1 MRIKD
6 TLNLGKTKFKMR
18 GNLPVREAE
27 WQKEWEDNKLYEQ
40 RLKLNEGKPRFDLHD
55 GPPFANGN
63 IHMGHALNKI
73 SKDIIVRYKNMNGY
87 YAPYVPG
94 WDTHGLPVE
103 QQLAKQGV
111 DRKTMDRAKYREL
124 CRQYAEE
131 QVQKQMADFKRLGV
145 MADWDNPY
153 ITLQHDFEA
162 QEIRV
167 FGEMYKKGYIYK
179 GLKPVYW
186 SWSSESTLA
195 EAEVEYHDIKS
206 PRIYVAFPIKD
217 GKGILDSDVSLVIW
231 TTTPWTIPSNVG
243 ITVNPRFDYS
253 LVEVDGKKYV
263 IGSDRLPAIA
273 EDLGWKD
280 YKVLK
285 QLKGTDFDGMTY
297 KHPLYLYGKTGVG
310 QYGLVMN
317 DTYVTD
323 DDGTGLVHNAT
334 GFGEDDYRV
343 GQKYGIP
350 VFSPMDAQG
359 RFTKDIPDPD
369 LVGMFY
375 DDANKVVADKLKKA
389 GALLKLSFFTHSYP
403 HDWRTK
409 KPVVFRATTQWFASI
424 SKFRDQILDQIEQA
438 NFIPSWGKTRLY
450 NMIKDRG
457 DWVISRQRAWGVP
470 LPIFYAEDGTPIVT
484 PETIDH
490 IAKIFE
496 KEGSN
501 AWYTHTAKELLPEGF
516 TSEHSPNGEFT
527 KEKDILDVWFDSGS
541 SWSGVMEKRDGLHY
555 PADLY
560 LEGSD
565 QYRGWFNSSLITS
578 VAVTGKAPY
587 KEVLSQG
594 FVLDDKGHK
603 MSKSLGNVISPN
615 DVIKK
620 MGAEIIRLWVAQADT
635 TSDVAVSMGIL
646 QQSAESYR
654 KIRNTFRYML
664 ANTSDFDPKENRV
677 AYADLRSVDQY
688 MEVKLNDLVKDCL
701 AAYDKFDFTTV
712 FKKVFNFVSNDLSAF
727 YLDFAKDV
735 LYIDGENSH
744 DRRSMQTVIYDAAVK
759 LAKILT
765 PILPHT
771 MEEIWG
777 FLKEPEDYVQ
787 LANMPEVEEYA
798 NHDDLLE
805 NWGKFMKLRD
815 DVLKA
820 LEDARNKKLIGKS
833 FEATVTIYPDKETK
847 AMLQDLDADFR
858 QILIVSKLT
867 IADGEAPDNA
877 KQLNNASV
885 VVEHAEGEVCPR
897 CRMIR
902 TDIGV
907 DPKLPML
914 CGRCAKIVEADYPE
928 AVQEGFEN

>member
-18 GNLPVREAE
+18 GNLPVREAQ
-27 WQKEWEDNKLYEQ
+27 WQKEWEENDLYEQ
-40 RLKLNEGKPRFDLHD
+40 RLKLNEGHPRFDLHD

-103 QQLAKQGV
+103 QQLAKKGV

-131 QVQKQMADFKRLGV
+131 QIQKQMTDFKRLGV
-145 MADWDNPY
+145 MADWDHPY

-179 GLKPVYW
+179 GKKPVYW

-195 EAEVEYHDIKS
+195 EAEVEYKDVEANSIF
-206 PRIYVAFPIKD
+206 VAFPVTD
-217 GKGILDSDVSLVIW
+217 GKGIIDPKDTYFVIW
-231 TTTPWTIPSNVG
+231 TTTPWTIPANEA
-243 ITVNPRFDYS
+243 ICVNPKFDYS
-253 LVEVDGKKYV
+253 VVQVGDKRYV
-263 IGSDRLPAIA
+263 VASGLLDKVAEEIGWDN
-273 EDLGWKD
+273 
-280 YKVLK
+280 YKVV
-285 QLKGTDFDGMTY
+285 QTVKGADMEY
-297 KHPLYLYGKTGVG
+297 MKAKHPIYDKES
-310 QYGLVMN
+310 LVIEGFH
-317 DTYVTD
+317 VTL
-323 DDGTGLVHNAT
+323 DDGTGLVHTAP
-334 GFGEDDYRV
+334 GFGEDDFNV
-343 GQKYGIP
+343 GQKYNLPI
-350 VFSPMDAQG
+350 FSPVDAHG
-359 RFTKDIPDPD
+359 CYTDEVPELK
-369 LVGMFY
+369 GMFY
-375 DDANKVVADKLKKA
+375 QDVDKLMIQKLKDA
-389 GALLKLSFFTHSYP
+389 GALLKLQVFTHSYP

-409 KPVVFRATTQWFASI
+409 KPFIFRATTQWFASI
-424 SKFRDQILDQIEQA
+424 SPFRDQILDQIDKAE
-438 NFIPSWGKTRLY
+438 FIPSWGKTRLY

-484 PETIDH
+484 PETIEH

-501 AWYTHTAKELLPEGF
+501 AWYTHTAKELLPDGF

-541 SWSGVMEKRDGLHY
+541 SWSGVMEKRDGLHF

-615 DVIKK
+615 DVIKR

-646 QQSAESYR
+646 QQSAEGYR

-677 AYADLRSVDQY
+677 SYDDLRSVDQY

-712 FKKVFNFVSNDLSAF
+712 FKKVFNFISNDLSAF

-735 LYIDGENSH
+735 LYIEDQDSH
-744 DRRSMQTVIYDAAVK
+744 ARRSMQTVIYDAAVK
-759 LAKILT
+759 LDKILT

-787 LANMPEVEEYA
+787 LANMPKVEGYA
-798 NHDDLLE
+798 NHDELLE
-805 NWGKFMKLRD
+805 NWGKFMNLRN

-833 FEATVTIYPDKETK
+833 FEAAVTIYPDKETK
-847 AMLQDLDADFR
+847 AMLDDLDADFR

-867 IADGEAPDNA
+867 IADGEAPEDA
-877 KQLNNASV
+877 EKLNNASI

-902 TDIGV
+902 TDIGE
-907 DPKLPML
+907 DPKLPKL

-928 AVQEGFEN
+928 AVQEGLED

>member
-1 MRIKD
+1 MKIKD

-18 GNLPVREAE
+18 GNLPVREAQ
-27 WQKEWEDNKLYEQ
+27 WQKEWEENDLYEQ
-40 RLKLNEGKPRFDLHD
+40 RLKLNEGHPRFDLHD

-103 QQLAKQGV
+103 QQLAKKGV
-111 DRKTMDRAKYREL
+111 DRKSMDRAKYREL

-131 QVQKQMADFKRLGV
+131 QIQKQMNDFKRLGV
-145 MADWDNPY
+145 MADWDHPY
-153 ITLQHDFEA
+153 VTLQHDFEA

-179 GLKPVYW
+179 GKKPVYW

-195 EAEVEYHDIKS
+195 EAEVEYKDVEANSIF
-206 PRIYVAFPIKD
+206 VAFPVTD
-217 GKGILDSDVSLVIW
+217 GKGIIDPKDTYFVIW
-231 TTTPWTIPSNVG
+231 TTTPWTIPANEA
-243 ITVNPRFDYS
+243 ICVNPKFDYS
-253 LVEVDGKKYV
+253 VVQVGDKRYV
-263 IGSDRLPAIA
+263 VASGLLDKVAEEIGWDN
-273 EDLGWKD
+273 
-280 YKVLK
+280 YKVV
-285 QLKGTDFDGMTY
+285 QTVKGADMEY
-297 KHPLYLYGKTGVG
+297 MKAKHPIYDKES
-310 QYGLVMN
+310 LVIEGFH
-317 DTYVTD
+317 VTL
-323 DDGTGLVHNAT
+323 DDGTGLVHTAP
-334 GFGEDDYRV
+334 GFGEDDFNV
-343 GQKYGIP
+343 GQKYNLPI
-350 VFSPMDAQG
+350 FSPVDAHG
-359 RFTKDIPDPD
+359 CYTDEVPELK
-369 LVGMFY
+369 GMFY
-375 DDANKVVADKLKKA
+375 QDVDKLMIQKLKDA
-389 GALLKLSFFTHSYP
+389 GALLKLKVFTHSYP

-409 KPVVFRATTQWFASI
+409 KPVIFRATTQWFASI
-424 SKFRDQILDQIEQA
+424 SPFRDQILDQIDKAE
-438 NFIPSWGKTRLY
+438 FIPSWGKTRLY

-484 PETIDH
+484 PETIEH

-501 AWYTHTAKELLPEGF
+501 AWYTHTAKELLPDGF

-541 SWSGVMEKRDGLHY
+541 SWSGVMEKRDGLHF

-615 DVIKK
+615 DVIKR

-677 AYADLRSVDQY
+677 SYDDLRSVDQY

-712 FKKVFNFVSNDLSAF
+712 FKKVFNFISNDLSAF

-735 LYIDGENSH
+735 LYIEDQDSH
-744 DRRSMQTVIYDAAVK
+744 ARRSMQTVIYDAAVK
-759 LAKILT
+759 LDKILT

-787 LANMPEVEEYA
+787 LANMPKVEGYA
-798 NHDDLLE
+798 NHDELLE
-805 NWGKFMKLRD
+805 NWGKFMNLRN

-833 FEATVTIYPDKETK
+833 FEAAVTIYPDKETK
-847 AMLQDLDADFR
+847 AMLDDLDADFR

-867 IADGEAPDNA
+867 IADGEAPEDA
-877 KQLNNASV
+877 EKLNNASI

-902 TDIGV
+902 TDIGE
-907 DPKLPML
+907 DPKLPKL

-928 AVQEGFEN
+928 AVQEGLED

>member
-18 GNLPVREAE
+18 GNLPVREAQ
-27 WQKEWEDNKLYEQ
+27 WQKEWEENDLYEQ
-40 RLKLNEGKPRFDLHD
+40 RLKLNEGHPRFDLHD

-103 QQLAKQGV
+103 QQLAKKGV

-131 QVQKQMADFKRLGV
+131 QIQKQMTDFKRLGV
-145 MADWDNPY
+145 MADWDHPY

-179 GLKPVYW
+179 GKKPVYW

-195 EAEVEYHDIKS
+195 EAEVEYKDVEANSIF
-206 PRIYVAFPIKD
+206 VAFPVTD
-217 GKGILDSDVSLVIW
+217 GKGIIDPKDTYFVIW
-231 TTTPWTIPSNVG
+231 TTTPWTIPANEA
-243 ITVNPRFDYS
+243 ICVNPKFDYS
-253 LVEVDGKKYV
+253 VVQVGDKRYV
-263 IGSDRLPAIA
+263 VASGLLDKVAEEIGWDN
-273 EDLGWKD
+273 
-280 YKVLK
+280 YKVV
-285 QLKGTDFDGMTY
+285 QTVKGADMEY
-297 KHPLYLYGKTGVG
+297 MKAKHPIYDKES
-310 QYGLVMN
+310 LVIEGFH
-317 DTYVTD
+317 VTL
-323 DDGTGLVHNAT
+323 DDGTGLVHTAP
-334 GFGEDDYRV
+334 GFGEDDFNV
-343 GQKYGIP
+343 GQKYNLPI
-350 VFSPMDAQG
+350 FSPVDAHG
-359 RFTKDIPDPD
+359 CYTDEVPELK
-369 LVGMFY
+369 GMFY
-375 DDANKVVADKLKKA
+375 QDVDKLMIQKLKDA
-389 GALLKLSFFTHSYP
+389 GALLKLKVFTHSYP

-409 KPVVFRATTQWFASI
+409 KPVIFRATTQWFASI
-424 SKFRDQILDQIEQA
+424 SPFRDQILDQIDKAE
-438 NFIPSWGKTRLY
+438 FIPSWGKTRLY

-484 PETIDH
+484 PETIEH

-501 AWYTHTAKELLPEGF
+501 AWYTHTAKELLPDGF

-541 SWSGVMEKRDGLHY
+541 SWSGVMEKRDGLHF

-615 DVIKK
+615 DVIKR

-677 AYADLRSVDQY
+677 SYDDLRSVDQY

-712 FKKVFNFVSNDLSAF
+712 FKKVFNFISNDLSAF

-735 LYIDGENSH
+735 LYIEDQDSH
-744 DRRSMQTVIYDAAVK
+744 ARRSMQTVIYDAAVK
-759 LAKILT
+759 LDKILT

-787 LANMPEVEEYA
+787 LANMPKVEGYA
-798 NHDDLLE
+798 NHDELLE
-805 NWGKFMKLRD
+805 NWGKFMNLRD

-833 FEATVTIYPDKETK
+833 FEAAVTIYPDKETK
-847 AMLQDLDADFR
+847 AMLDDLDADFR

-867 IADGEAPDNA
+867 IADGEAPEDA
-877 KQLNNASV
+877 EKLNNASI

-902 TDIGV
+902 TDIGE
-907 DPKLPML
+907 DPKLPKL

-928 AVQEGFEN
+928 AVQEGLED

>member
-27 WQKEWEDNKLYEQ
+27 WEKEWEDNHLYEQ
-40 RLKLNEGKPRFDLHD
+40 RLKLNEGHPRFDLHD

-103 QQLAKQGV
+103 QQLAKKGI

-131 QVQKQMADFKRLGV
+131 QVQKQMTDFKRLGV

-153 ITLQHDFEA
+153 ITLQHEFEG

-179 GLKPVYW
+179 GKKPVYW

-195 EAEVEYHDIKS
+195 EAEVEYKDVEANSIF
-206 PRIYVAFPIKD
+206 VAFPVVD
-217 GKGILDSDVSLVIW
+217 GKGIIDPKDTYFVIW
-231 TTTPWTIPSNVG
+231 TTTPWTIPANEA
-243 ITVNPRFDYS
+243 ICVNPKFDYS
-253 LVEVDGKKYV
+253 VVQVGNKKYV
-263 IGSDRLPAIA
+263 VATGLLDKVAEEIGWD
-273 EDLGWKD
+273 D
-280 YKVLK
+280 YKVV
-285 QLKGTDFDGMTY
+285 QTVKGADMEY
-297 KHPLYLYGKTGVG
+297 MKAKHPLYDKES
-310 QYGLVMN
+310 LV
-317 DTYVTD
+317 TEGFHETL
-323 DDGTGLVHNAT
+323 DDGTGLVHTAP
-334 GFGEDDYRV
+334 GFGADDFNV
-343 GQKYGIP
+343 GQKYDLP
-350 VFSPMDAQG
+350 VFSPVDAHG
-359 RFTKDIPDPD
+359 RYTDEVPE
-369 LVGMFY
+369 LEGMFY
-375 DDANKVVADKLKKA
+375 QDVDKLMVEKLKDA
-389 GALLKLSFFTHSYP
+389 GALLKLKVFTHSYP

-409 KPVVFRATTQWFASI
+409 KPVIFRATTQWFASI
-424 SKFRDQILDQIEQA
+424 APFRDQILEQIDNA
-438 NFIPSWGKTRLY
+438 KFIPSWGKTRLY

-484 PETIDH
+484 PETIEH
-490 IAKIFE
+490 IAEIFD

-615 DVIKK
+615 DVIKR

-664 ANTSDFDPKENRV
+664 ANTSDFDPKENGV
-677 AYADLRSVDQY
+677 AYDDLRSVDQY
-688 MEVKLNDLVKDCL
+688 MEIKLNNLVAECL

-712 FKKVFNFVSNDLSAF
+712 FKKIFNFISNDLSAF

-735 LYIDGENSH
+735 LYIEGKNSLE
-744 DRRSMQTVIYDAAVK
+744 RRSMQTVIYDAAVK
-759 LAKILT
+759 LTKILT

-787 LANMPEVEEYA
+787 LANMPKVENYA
-798 NHDDLLE
+798 NHDELLE
-805 NWGKFMKLRD
+805 NWGKFMNLRD

-833 FEATVTIYPDKETK
+833 FEAAVTIYPDKETK
-847 AMLQDLDADFR
+847 AMLDDLDADFR

-867 IADGEAPDNA
+867 IADGEAPENA
-877 KQLNNASV
+877 EKLNNASI

-902 TDIGV
+902 TDIGE
-907 DPKLPML
+907 DPKLPEL
-914 CGRCAKIVEADYPE
+914 CGRCAKIVEEDFPE
-928 AVQEGFEN
+928 AAQEGLEE

>member
-27 WQKEWEDNKLYEQ
+27 WQKQWRENKLYEQ

-103 QQLAKQGV
+103 QQLAKKGV
-111 DRKTMDRAKYREL
+111 DRKSMDRAKYREL

-131 QVQKQMADFKRLGV
+131 QIQKQMNDFKRLGV
-145 MADWDNPY
+145 MADWDHPY
-153 ITLQHDFEA
+153 VTLQHDFEA

-179 GLKPVYW
+179 GKKPVYW

-195 EAEVEYHDIKS
+195 EAEVEYKDVEANSIF
-206 PRIYVAFPIKD
+206 VAFPVTD
-217 GKGILDSDVSLVIW
+217 GKGIIDPKDTYFVIW
-231 TTTPWTIPSNVG
+231 TTTPWTIPANEA
-243 ITVNPRFDYS
+243 ICVNPKFDYS
-253 LVEVDGKKYV
+253 VVQVGDKRYV
-263 IGSDRLPAIA
+263 VATGLLDKVAEEIGWD
-273 EDLGWKD
+273 D
-280 YKVLK
+280 YKVV
-285 QLKGTDFDGMTY
+285 QTVKGADMEY
-297 KHPLYLYGKTGVG
+297 MKAKHPIYDKES
-310 QYGLVMN
+310 LVIEGFH
-317 DTYVTD
+317 VTL
-323 DDGTGLVHNAT
+323 DDGTGLVHTAP
-334 GFGEDDYRV
+334 GFGEDDFNV
-343 GQKYGIP
+343 GQKYNLPI
-350 VFSPMDAQG
+350 FSPVDAHG
-359 RFTKDIPDPD
+359 CYTDEVPELK
-369 LVGMFY
+369 GMFY
-375 DDANKVVADKLKKA
+375 QDVDKLMIEKLKDA
-389 GALLKLSFFTHSYP
+389 SALLKLKVFTHSYP

-409 KPVVFRATTQWFASI
+409 KPVIFRATTQWFASI
-424 SKFRDQILDQIEQA
+424 AKFRDQILDQIEKA
-438 NFIPSWGKTRLY
+438 SFIPSWGKTRLY

-470 LPIFYAEDGTPIVT
+470 LPIFYAEDDTPIVT
-484 PETIDH
+484 PETIEH
-490 IAKIFE
+490 VAKIFE

-578 VAVTGKAPY
+578 VAVTGQAPY
-587 KEVLSQG
+587 KQVLSQG

-615 DVIKK
+615 DVIKQ

-664 ANTSDFDPKENRV
+664 ANTSDFDPKKNRV
-677 AYADLRSVDQY
+677 AYDDLRSVDQY
-688 MEVKLNDLVKDCL
+688 MEVKLNDLIKECL

-712 FKKVFNFVSNDLSAF
+712 FKKVFNFISNDLSAF

-735 LYIDGENSH
+735 LYIEAENSH
-744 DRRSMQTVIYDAAVK
+744 ARRSMQTVIYDAAVK

-777 FLKEPEDYVQ
+777 FLKEDEDYVQ
-787 LANMPEVEEYA
+787 LANMPKVENYA
-798 NHDDLLE
+798 NRDELLE
-805 NWGKFMKLRD
+805 NWAKFMKLRD

-820 LEDARNKKLIGKS
+820 LEDARNNKLIGKS
-833 FEATVTIYPDKETK
+833 FEAAVTIYPDKETK
-847 AMLQDLDADFR
+847 AMLDELDADFR
-858 QILIVSKLT
+858 EILIVSKLT
-867 IADGEAPDNA
+867 ISDDPAPADAEQLANA
-877 KQLNNASV
+877 AV
-885 VVEHAEGEVCPR
+885 VVKHAEGEVCPR

-902 TDIGV
+902 TDIGA
-907 DPKLPML
+907 DSKLPVL
-914 CGRCAKIVEADYPE
+914 CGRCAEIVEANYPE
-928 AVQEGFEN
+928 AVQEGLEK

>member
-18 GNLPVREAE
+18 GNLPVREAQ
-27 WQKEWEDNKLYEQ
+27 WQKEWEENDLYEQ
-40 RLKLNEGKPRFDLHD
+40 RLKLNEGHPRFDLHD

-103 QQLAKQGV
+103 QQLAKKGV

-131 QVQKQMADFKRLGV
+131 QIQKQMTDFKRLGV
-145 MADWDNPY
+145 MADWDHPY

-179 GLKPVYW
+179 GKKPVYW

-195 EAEVEYHDIKS
+195 EAEVEYKDVEANSIF
-206 PRIYVAFPIKD
+206 VAFPVTD
-217 GKGILDSDVSLVIW
+217 GKGIIDPKDTYFVIW
-231 TTTPWTIPSNVG
+231 TTTPWTIPANEA
-243 ITVNPRFDYS
+243 ICVNPKFDYS
-253 LVEVDGKKYV
+253 VVQVGDKRYV
-263 IGSDRLPAIA
+263 VASGLLDKVAEEIGWDN
-273 EDLGWKD
+273 
-280 YKVLK
+280 YKVV
-285 QLKGTDFDGMTY
+285 QTVKGADMEY
-297 KHPLYLYGKTGVG
+297 MKAKHPIYDKES
-310 QYGLVMN
+310 LVIEGFH
-317 DTYVTD
+317 VTL
-323 DDGTGLVHNAT
+323 DDGTGLVHTAP
-334 GFGEDDYRV
+334 GFGEDDFNV
-343 GQKYGIP
+343 GQKYNLPI
-350 VFSPMDAQG
+350 FSPVDAHG
-359 RFTKDIPDPD
+359 CYTDEVPELK
-369 LVGMFY
+369 GMFY
-375 DDANKVVADKLKKA
+375 QDVDKLMIQKLKDA
-389 GALLKLSFFTHSYP
+389 GALLKLKVFTHSYP

-409 KPVVFRATTQWFASI
+409 KPVIFRATTQWFASI
-424 SKFRDQILDQIEQA
+424 SPFRDQILDQIDKAE
-438 NFIPSWGKTRLY
+438 FIPSWGKTRLY

-484 PETIDH
+484 PETIEH

-501 AWYTHTAKELLPEGF
+501 AWYTHTAKELLPDGF

-541 SWSGVMEKRDGLHY
+541 SWSGVMEKRDGLHF

-615 DVIKK
+615 DVIKR

-646 QQSAESYR
+646 QQSAEGYR

-677 AYADLRSVDQY
+677 SYDDLRSVDQY

-712 FKKVFNFVSNDLSAF
+712 FKKVFNFISNDLSAF

-735 LYIDGENSH
+735 LYIEDQDSH
-744 DRRSMQTVIYDAAVK
+744 ARRSMQTVIYDAAVK
-759 LAKILT
+759 LDKILT

-787 LANMPEVEEYA
+787 LANMPKVEGYA
-798 NHDDLLE
+798 NHDELLE
-805 NWGKFMKLRD
+805 NWGKFMNLRN

-833 FEATVTIYPDKETK
+833 FEAAVTIYPDKETK
-847 AMLQDLDADFR
+847 AMLDDLDAYFR
-858 QILIVSKLT
+858 QNLIISKLT
-867 IADGEAPDNA
+867 IADGEAPEDA
-877 KQLNNASV
+877 EKLNNASI

-902 TDIGV
+902 TDIGE
-907 DPKLPML
+907 DPKLPKL

-928 AVQEGFEN
+928 AVQEGLED

>member
-18 GNLPVREAE
+18 GNLPVREAQ
-27 WQKEWEDNKLYEQ
+27 WQKEWEENDLYEQ
-40 RLKLNEGKPRFDLHD
+40 RLKLNEGHPRFDLHD

-103 QQLAKQGV
+103 QQLAKKGV

-131 QVQKQMADFKRLGV
+131 QIQKQMTDFKRLGV
-145 MADWDNPY
+145 MADWDHPY

-179 GLKPVYW
+179 GKKPVYW

-195 EAEVEYHDIKS
+195 EAEVEYKDVEANSIF
-206 PRIYVAFPIKD
+206 VAFPVTD
-217 GKGILDSDVSLVIW
+217 GKGIIDPKDTYFVIW
-231 TTTPWTIPSNVG
+231 TTTPWTIPANEA
-243 ITVNPRFDYS
+243 ICVNPKFDYS
-253 LVEVDGKKYV
+253 VVQVGDKRYV
-263 IGSDRLPAIA
+263 VASGLLDKVAEEIGWDN
-273 EDLGWKD
+273 
-280 YKVLK
+280 YKVV
-285 QLKGTDFDGMTY
+285 QTVKGADMEY
-297 KHPLYLYGKTGVG
+297 MKAKHPIYDKES
-310 QYGLVMN
+310 LVIEGFH
-317 DTYVTD
+317 VTL
-323 DDGTGLVHNAT
+323 DDGTGLVHTAP
-334 GFGEDDYRV
+334 GFGEDDFNV
-343 GQKYGIP
+343 GQKYNLPI
-350 VFSPMDAQG
+350 FSPVDAHG
-359 RFTKDIPDPD
+359 CYTDEVPELK
-369 LVGMFY
+369 GMFY
-375 DDANKVVADKLKKA
+375 QDVDKLMIQKLKDA
-389 GALLKLSFFTHSYP
+389 GALLKLKVFTHSYP

-409 KPVVFRATTQWFASI
+409 KPVIFRATTQWFASI
-424 SKFRDQILDQIEQA
+424 SPFRDQILDQIDKAE
-438 NFIPSWGKTRLY
+438 FIPSWGKTRLY

-484 PETIDH
+484 PETIEH

-501 AWYTHTAKELLPEGF
+501 AWYTHTAKELLPDGF

-541 SWSGVMEKRDGLHY
+541 SWSGVMEKRDGLHF

-615 DVIKK
+615 DVIKR

-677 AYADLRSVDQY
+677 SYDDLRSVDQY

-712 FKKVFNFVSNDLSAF
+712 FKKVFNFISNDLSAF

-735 LYIDGENSH
+735 LYIEDQDSH
-744 DRRSMQTVIYDAAVK
+744 ARRSMQTVIYDAAVK
-759 LAKILT
+759 LDKILT

-787 LANMPEVEEYA
+787 LANMPKVEGYA
-798 NHDDLLE
+798 NHDELLE
-805 NWGKFMKLRD
+805 NWGKFMNLRN

-833 FEATVTIYPDKETK
+833 FEAAVTIYPDKETK
-847 AMLQDLDADFR
+847 AMLDDLDADFR

-867 IADGEAPDNA
+867 IADGEAPEDA
-877 KQLNNASV
+877 EKLNNASI

-902 TDIGV
+902 TDIGE
-907 DPKLPML
+907 DPKLPKL

-928 AVQEGFEN
+928 AVQEGLED

>member
-18 GNLPVREAE
+18 GNLPVREAQ
-27 WQKEWEDNKLYEQ
+27 WQKEWEENDLYEQ
-40 RLKLNEGKPRFDLHD
+40 RLKLNEGHPRFDLHD

-103 QQLAKQGV
+103 QQLAKKGV

-131 QVQKQMADFKRLGV
+131 QIQKQMTDFKRLGV
-145 MADWDNPY
+145 MADWDHPY

-179 GLKPVYW
+179 GKKPVYW

-195 EAEVEYHDIKS
+195 EAEVEYKDVEANSIF
-206 PRIYVAFPIKD
+206 VAFPVTD
-217 GKGILDSDVSLVIW
+217 GKGIIDPKDTYFVIW
-231 TTTPWTIPSNVG
+231 TTTPWTIPANEA
-243 ITVNPRFDYS
+243 ICVNPKFDYS
-253 LVEVDGKKYV
+253 VVQVGDKRYV
-263 IGSDRLPAIA
+263 VASGLLDKVAEEIGWDN
-273 EDLGWKD
+273 
-280 YKVLK
+280 YKVV
-285 QLKGTDFDGMTY
+285 QTVKGADMEY
-297 KHPLYLYGKTGVG
+297 MKAKHPIYDKES
-310 QYGLVMN
+310 LVIEGFH
-317 DTYVTD
+317 VTL
-323 DDGTGLVHNAT
+323 DDGTGLVHTAP
-334 GFGEDDYRV
+334 GFGEDDFNV
-343 GQKYGIP
+343 GQKYNLPI
-350 VFSPMDAQG
+350 FSPVDAHG
-359 RFTKDIPDPD
+359 CYTDEVPELK
-369 LVGMFY
+369 GMFY
-375 DDANKVVADKLKKA
+375 QDVDKLMIQKLKDA
-389 GALLKLSFFTHSYP
+389 GALLKLKVFTHSYP

-409 KPVVFRATTQWFASI
+409 KPVIFRATTQWFASI
-424 SKFRDQILDQIEQA
+424 SPFRDQILDQIDKAE
-438 NFIPSWGKTRLY
+438 FIPSWGKTRLY

-484 PETIDH
+484 PETIEH

-501 AWYTHTAKELLPEGF
+501 AWYTHTAKELLPDGF

-541 SWSGVMEKRDGLHY
+541 SWSGVMEKRDGLHF

-615 DVIKK
+615 DVIKR

-646 QQSAESYR
+646 QQSAEGYR

-677 AYADLRSVDQY
+677 SYDDLRSVDQY

-712 FKKVFNFVSNDLSAF
+712 FKKVFNFISNDLSAF

-735 LYIDGENSH
+735 LYIEDQDSRA
-744 DRRSMQTVIYDAAVK
+744 RRSMQTVIYDAAVK
-759 LAKILT
+759 LDKILT

-787 LANMPEVEEYA
+787 LANMPKVEGYA
-798 NHDDLLE
+798 NHDELLE
-805 NWGKFMKLRD
+805 NWGKFMNLRN

-833 FEATVTIYPDKETK
+833 FEAAVTIYPDKETK
-847 AMLQDLDADFR
+847 AMLDDLNADFR
-858 QILIVSKLT
+858 QILIISKLT
-867 IADGEAPDNA
+867 IADGEAPEDA
-877 KQLNNASV
+877 EKLNNASI

-902 TDIGV
+902 TDIGE
-907 DPKLPML
+907 DPKLPKL

-928 AVQEGFEN
+928 AVQEGLED

>member
-1 MRIKD
+1 
-6 TLNLGKTKFKMR
+6 
-18 GNLPVREAE
+18 
-27 WQKEWEDNKLYEQ
+27 
-40 RLKLNEGKPRFDLHD
+40 
-55 GPPFANGN
+55 
-63 IHMGHALNKI
+63 
-73 SKDIIVRYKNMNGY
+73 
-87 YAPYVPG
+87 
-94 WDTHGLPVE
+94 
-103 QQLAKQGV
+103 
-111 DRKTMDRAKYREL
+111 MDRAKYREL

-131 QVQKQMADFKRLGV
+131 QIQKQMTDFKRLGV
-145 MADWDNPY
+145 MADWDHPY

-179 GLKPVYW
+179 GKKPVYW

-195 EAEVEYHDIKS
+195 EAEVEYKDVEANSIF
-206 PRIYVAFPIKD
+206 VAFPVTD
-217 GKGILDSDVSLVIW
+217 GKGIIDPKDTYFVIW
-231 TTTPWTIPSNVG
+231 TTTPWTIPANEA
-243 ITVNPRFDYS
+243 ICVNPKFDYS
-253 LVEVDGKKYV
+253 VVQVGDKRYV
-263 IGSDRLPAIA
+263 VASGLLDKVAEEIGWDN
-273 EDLGWKD
+273 
-280 YKVLK
+280 YKVV
-285 QLKGTDFDGMTY
+285 QTVKGADMEY
-297 KHPLYLYGKTGVG
+297 MKAKHPIYDKES
-310 QYGLVMN
+310 LVIEGFH
-317 DTYVTD
+317 VTL
-323 DDGTGLVHNAT
+323 DDGTGLVHTAP
-334 GFGEDDYRV
+334 GFGEDDFNV
-343 GQKYGIP
+343 GQKYNLPI
-350 VFSPMDAQG
+350 FSPVDAHG
-359 RFTKDIPDPD
+359 CYTDEVPELK
-369 LVGMFY
+369 GMFY
-375 DDANKVVADKLKKA
+375 QDVDKLMIQKLKDA
-389 GALLKLSFFTHSYP
+389 GALLKLKVFTHSYP

-409 KPVVFRATTQWFASI
+409 KPVIFRATTQWFASI
-424 SKFRDQILDQIEQA
+424 SPFRDQILDQIDKAE
-438 NFIPSWGKTRLY
+438 FIPSWGKTRLY

-484 PETIDH
+484 PETIEH

-501 AWYTHTAKELLPEGF
+501 AWYTHTAKELLPDGF

-541 SWSGVMEKRDGLHY
+541 SWSGVMEKRDGLHF

-615 DVIKK
+615 DVIKR

-646 QQSAESYR
+646 QQSAEGYR

-677 AYADLRSVDQY
+677 SYDDLRSVDQY

-712 FKKVFNFVSNDLSAF
+712 FKKVFNFISNDLSAF

-735 LYIDGENSH
+735 LYIEDQDSH
-744 DRRSMQTVIYDAAVK
+744 ARRSMQTVIYDAAVK
-759 LAKILT
+759 LDKILT

-787 LANMPEVEEYA
+787 LANMPKVEGYA
-798 NHDDLLE
+798 NHDELLE
-805 NWGKFMKLRD
+805 NWGKFMNLRN

-833 FEATVTIYPDKETK
+833 FEAAVTIYPDKETK
-847 AMLQDLDADFR
+847 AMLDDLDADFR

-867 IADGEAPDNA
+867 IADGEAPEDA
-877 KQLNNASV
+877 EKLNNASI

-902 TDIGV
+902 TDIGE
-907 DPKLPML
+907 DPKLPKL

-928 AVQEGFEN
+928 AVQEGLED

>member
-27 WQKEWEDNKLYEQ
+27 WQKEWDDNKLYEQ

-103 QQLAKQGV
+103 QQLAKKGI

-124 CRQYAEE
+124 CRQFAQE
-131 QVQKQMADFKRLGV
+131 QVEKQMTDFKRLGV
-145 MADWDNPY
+145 MADWDHPY
-153 ITLQHDFEA
+153 ITLQPEFEA
-162 QEIRV
+162 AEIRV
-167 FGEMYKKGYIYK
+167 FGEMFKKGYIYK
-179 GLKPVYW
+179 GKKPVYW

-206 PRIYVAFPIKD
+206 PRIYVAFPILD
-217 GKGILDSDVSLVIW
+217 GKGILDSDTSLVIW

-243 ITVNPRFDYS
+243 ITVNPKFDYDV
-253 LVEVDGKKYV
+253 VEVNDKKYV
-263 IGSDRLPAIA
+263 IGSDRLPAVA

-285 QLKGTDFDGMTY
+285 TLKGTDFDRMTY
-297 KHPLYLYGKTGVG
+297 KHPLYDVT
-310 QYGLVMN
+310 GLVMN

-334 GFGEDDYRV
+334 GFGEDDYNV
-343 GQKYGIP
+343 GRRYGLP

-359 RFTKDIPDPD
+359 RFTDEVPDPD

-389 GALLKLSFFTHSYP
+389 GALLKLDFFTHSYP

-409 KPVVFRATTQWFASI
+409 KPVIYRATTQWFASI
-424 SKFRDQILDQIEQA
+424 DKFRDQILDQIKKA
-438 NFIPSWGKTRLY
+438 SFIPEWGKTRLY

-470 LPIFYAEDGTPIVT
+470 LPIFYAEDDTPIVT
-484 PETIDH
+484 PETIEH

-516 TSEHSPNGEFT
+516 TSEHSPHGEFR
-527 KEKDILDVWFDSGS
+527 KETDILDVWFDSGT
-541 SWSGVMEKRDGLHY
+541 SWSGVMSKREGLHF
-555 PADLY
+555 PANLY

-578 VAVTGKAPY
+578 VAVTGQAPY
-587 KEVLSQG
+587 KQVLSQG

-664 ANTSDFDPKENRV
+664 ANTSDFDPKESRV
-677 AYADLRSVDQY
+677 AYDDLRSVDQY
-688 MEVKLNDLVKDCL
+688 MEVKLNDLIKDCI
-701 AAYDKFDFTTV
+701 AAYDKFDFTDV
-712 FKKVFNFVSNDLSAF
+712 FKKVFKFISNDLSAF

-735 LYIDGENSH
+735 LYIDGQDSH
-744 DRRSMQTVIYDAAVK
+744 ARRSMQTVIYDAAVK

-787 LANMPEVEEYA
+787 LANMPKVEEFA
-798 NHDDLLE
+798 NHDELLE
-805 NWGKFMKLRD
+805 NWGKFMKLRN

-833 FEATVTIYPDKETK
+833 FEAAVTIYPDKETK
-847 AMLQDLDADFR
+847 TMLDDLGADFR

-867 IADGEAPDNA
+867 IADGEAPA
-877 KQLNNASV
+877 EAEKLNNASI
-885 VVEHAEGEVCPR
+885 VVERADGEVCPR

>member
-27 WQKEWEDNKLYEQ
+27 WQKQWRENKLYEQ

-103 QQLAKQGV
+103 QQLAKKGV
-111 DRKTMDRAKYREL
+111 DRKSMDRAKYREL

-131 QVQKQMADFKRLGV
+131 QIQKQMNDFKRLGV
-145 MADWDNPY
+145 MADWDHPY
-153 ITLQHDFEA
+153 VTLQHDFEA

-179 GLKPVYW
+179 GKKPVYW

-195 EAEVEYHDIKS
+195 EAEVEYKDVEANSIF
-206 PRIYVAFPIKD
+206 VAFPVTD
-217 GKGILDSDVSLVIW
+217 GKGIIDPKDTYFVIW
-231 TTTPWTIPSNVG
+231 TTTPWTIPANEA
-243 ITVNPRFDYS
+243 ICVNPKFDYS
-253 LVEVDGKKYV
+253 VVQVGDKRYV
-263 IGSDRLPAIA
+263 VATGLLDKVAEEIGWD
-273 EDLGWKD
+273 D
-280 YKVLK
+280 YKVV
-285 QLKGTDFDGMTY
+285 QTVKGADMEY
-297 KHPLYLYGKTGVG
+297 MKAKHPIYDKES
-310 QYGLVMN
+310 LVIEGFH
-317 DTYVTD
+317 VTL
-323 DDGTGLVHNAT
+323 DDGTGLVHTAP
-334 GFGEDDYRV
+334 GFGEDDFNV
-343 GQKYGIP
+343 GQKYNLPI
-350 VFSPMDAQG
+350 FSPVDAHG
-359 RFTKDIPDPD
+359 CYTDEVPELK
-369 LVGMFY
+369 GMFY
-375 DDANKVVADKLKKA
+375 QDVDKLMIEKLKDA
-389 GALLKLSFFTHSYP
+389 SALLKLKVFTHSYP

-409 KPVVFRATTQWFASI
+409 KPVIFRATTQWFASVA
-424 SKFRDQILDQIEQA
+424 KFRDQILDQIEKA
-438 NFIPSWGKTRLY
+438 SFIPSWGKTRLY

-470 LPIFYAEDGTPIVT
+470 LPIFYAEDDTPIVT
-484 PETIDH
+484 PETIEH
-490 IAKIFE
+490 VAKIFE

-578 VAVTGKAPY
+578 VAVTGQAPY
-587 KEVLSQG
+587 KQVLSQG

-615 DVIKK
+615 DVIKQ

-664 ANTSDFDPKENRV
+664 ANTSDFDPKKNRV
-677 AYADLRSVDQY
+677 AYDDLRSVDQY
-688 MEVKLNDLVKDCL
+688 MEVKLNDLIKECL

-712 FKKVFNFVSNDLSAF
+712 FKKVFNFISNDLSAF

-735 LYIDGENSH
+735 LYIEAENSH
-744 DRRSMQTVIYDAAVK
+744 ARRSMQTVIYDAAVK

-777 FLKEPEDYVQ
+777 FLKEDEDYVQ
-787 LANMPEVEEYA
+787 LANMPKVENYA
-798 NHDDLLE
+798 NRDELLE
-805 NWGKFMKLRD
+805 NWAKFMKLRD

-833 FEATVTIYPDKETK
+833 FEAAVTIYPDKETK
-847 AMLQDLDADFR
+847 AILDELDADFR
-858 QILIVSKLT
+858 EILIVSKLT
-867 IADGEAPDNA
+867 ISDDPAPADAEQLANA
-877 KQLNNASV
+877 AV
-885 VVEHAEGEVCPR
+885 VVKHAEGEVCPR

-902 TDIGV
+902 TDIGA
-907 DPKLPML
+907 DSKLPVL
-914 CGRCAKIVEADYPE
+914 CGRCAEIVEANYPE
-928 AVQEGFEN
+928 AVQEGLEK

>member
-18 GNLPVREAE
+18 GNLPVREAQ
-27 WQKEWEDNKLYEQ
+27 WQKEWEENDLYEQ
-40 RLKLNEGKPRFDLHD
+40 RLKLNEGHPRFDLHD

-103 QQLAKQGV
+103 QQLAKKGV

-131 QVQKQMADFKRLGV
+131 QIQKQMTDFKRLGV
-145 MADWDNPY
+145 MADWDHPY

-179 GLKPVYW
+179 GKKPVYW

-195 EAEVEYHDIKS
+195 EAEVEYKDVEANSIF
-206 PRIYVAFPIKD
+206 VAFPVTD
-217 GKGILDSDVSLVIW
+217 GKGIIDPKDTYFVIW
-231 TTTPWTIPSNVG
+231 TTTPWTIPANEA
-243 ITVNPRFDYS
+243 ICVNPKFDYS
-253 LVEVDGKKYV
+253 VVQVGDKRYV
-263 IGSDRLPAIA
+263 VASGLLDKVAEEIGWDN
-273 EDLGWKD
+273 
-280 YKVLK
+280 YKVV
-285 QLKGTDFDGMTY
+285 QTVKGADMEY
-297 KHPLYLYGKTGVG
+297 MKAKHPIYDKES
-310 QYGLVMN
+310 LVIEGFH
-317 DTYVTD
+317 VTL
-323 DDGTGLVHNAT
+323 DDGTGLVHTAP
-334 GFGEDDYRV
+334 GFGEDDFNV
-343 GQKYGIP
+343 GQKYNLPI
-350 VFSPMDAQG
+350 FSPVDAHG
-359 RFTKDIPDPD
+359 CYTDEVPELK
-369 LVGMFY
+369 GMFY
-375 DDANKVVADKLKKA
+375 QDVDKLMIQKLKDA
-389 GALLKLSFFTHSYP
+389 GALLKLKVFTHSYP

-409 KPVVFRATTQWFASI
+409 RPVIFRATTQWFASI
-424 SKFRDQILDQIEQA
+424 APFRDQILDQIDKAE
-438 NFIPSWGKTRLY
+438 FIPSWGKTRLY

-484 PETIDH
+484 SETIEH

-501 AWYTHTAKELLPEGF
+501 AWYTHTAKELLPDGF

-541 SWSGVMEKRDGLHY
+541 SWSGVMEKRDGLHF

-615 DVIKK
+615 DVIKR

-635 TSDVAVSMGIL
+635 TSDVAVSMDIL

-677 AYADLRSVDQY
+677 SYDDLRSVDQY

-712 FKKVFNFVSNDLSAF
+712 FKKVFNFISNDLSAF

-735 LYIDGENSH
+735 LYIEGQDSH
-744 DRRSMQTVIYDAAVK
+744 ARRSMQTVIYDAAVK
-759 LAKILT
+759 LDKILT

-787 LANMPEVEEYA
+787 LANMPKVEGYA
-798 NHDDLLE
+798 NHDELLE
-805 NWGKFMKLRD
+805 NWGKFMNLRN

-833 FEATVTIYPDKETK
+833 FEAAVTIYPDKETK
-847 AMLQDLDADFR
+847 AMLDELDADFR

-867 IADGEAPDNA
+867 IADGEAPEDA
-877 KQLNNASV
+877 EKLNNASI

-902 TDIGV
+902 TDIGE
-907 DPKLPML
+907 DPKLPKL

-928 AVQEGFEN
+928 AVQEGLEE

>member
-297 KHPLYLYGKTGVG
+297 KHPLYGKTGVG

-369 LVGMFY
+369 LVRMFY

>member
-103 QQLAKQGV
+103 QQLAKKGI

-124 CRQYAEE
+124 CRQFAQE
-131 QVQKQMADFKRLGV
+131 QVEKQMTDFKRLGV
-145 MADWDNPY
+145 MADWDHPY
-153 ITLQHDFEA
+153 ITLQPEFEA
-162 QEIRV
+162 AEIRV
-167 FGEMYKKGYIYK
+167 FGEMFKKGYIYK
-179 GLKPVYW
+179 GKKPVYW

-206 PRIYVAFPIKD
+206 PRIYVAFPILD
-217 GKGILDSDVSLVIW
+217 GKGILDSDTSLVIW

-243 ITVNPRFDYS
+243 ITVNPKFDYDV
-253 LVEVDGKKYV
+253 VEVDGKKYV
-263 IGSDRLPAIA
+263 IGSDRLPAVA

-285 QLKGTDFDGMTY
+285 TLKGTDFDRMTY
-297 KHPLYLYGKTGVG
+297 KHPLYDVT
-310 QYGLVMN
+310 GLVMN

-334 GFGEDDYRV
+334 GFGEDDYNV
-343 GQKYGIP
+343 GRRYGLP

-359 RFTKDIPDPD
+359 RFTDEVPDPD

-389 GALLKLSFFTHSYP
+389 SALLKLDFFTHSYP

-409 KPVVFRATTQWFASI
+409 KPVIYRATTQWFASI
-424 SKFRDQILDQIEQA
+424 DKFRDQILDQIKKA
-438 NFIPSWGKTRLY
+438 SFIPEWGKTRLY

-470 LPIFYAEDGTPIVT
+470 LPIFYAEDDTPIVT
-484 PETIDH
+484 PETIEH

-516 TSEHSPNGEFT
+516 TSEHSPHGEFR
-527 KEKDILDVWFDSGS
+527 KETDILDVWFDSGT
-541 SWSGVMEKRDGLHY
+541 SWSGVMSKREGLHF

-578 VAVTGKAPY
+578 VAVTGQAPY
-587 KEVLSQG
+587 KQVLSQG

-664 ANTSDFDPKENRV
+664 ANTSDFDPKESRV
-677 AYADLRSVDQY
+677 AYDDLRSVDQY
-688 MEVKLNDLVKDCL
+688 MEVKLNDLIKDCI
-701 AAYDKFDFTTV
+701 AAYDKFDFTDV
-712 FKKVFNFVSNDLSAF
+712 FKKVFKFISNDLSAF

-735 LYIDGENSH
+735 LYIDGQDSH
-744 DRRSMQTVIYDAAVK
+744 ARRSMQTVIYDAAVK

-787 LANMPEVEEYA
+787 LANMPKVEEFA
-798 NHDDLLE
+798 NHDELLE

-833 FEATVTIYPDKETK
+833 FEAAVTIYPDKETK
-847 AMLQDLDADFR
+847 TMLDDLGADFR

-867 IADGEAPDNA
+867 IADGEAPA
-877 KQLNNASV
+877 EAEKLNNASI
-885 VVEHAEGEVCPR
+885 VVERADGEVCPR

-928 AVQEGFEN
+928 AAEEGLEN

>member
-18 GNLPVREAE
+18 GNLPVREGE
-27 WQKEWEDNKLYEQ
+27 WQKQWEENKLYEQ

-73 SKDIIVRYKNMNGY
+73 SKDIIVRFKNMDGY

-103 QQLAKQGV
+103 QQLAKKGV
-111 DRKTMDRAKYREL
+111 DRKTMDRAKYREM
-124 CRQYAEE
+124 CREFAES
-131 QVQKQMADFKRLGV
+131 QVKKQMADFKRLGV
-145 MADWDNPY
+145 MADWDHPY

-167 FGEMYKKGYIYK
+167 FGEMFKKGYIYK

-217 GKGILDSDVSLVIW
+217 GKGKLDSDVSLIIW

-243 ITVNPRFDYS
+243 ITVNPKFDYS
-253 LVEVDGKKYV
+253 VVEVNGKKYV
-263 IGSDRLPAIA
+263 IGTDRLPAVA

-285 QLKGTDFDGMTY
+285 HMAGTEFDRMTY
-297 KHPLYLYGKTGVG
+297 KHPLYDVT
-310 QYGLVMN
+310 GLVMN
-317 DTYVTD
+317 DSYVTD

-359 RFTKDIPDPD
+359 RFTKDVPDPD
-369 LVGMFY
+369 LVGVFY
-375 DDANKVVADKLKKA
+375 DDANKIVAEKLEKS

-409 KPVVFRATTQWFASI
+409 KPVIYRATTQWFASI
-424 SKFRDQILDQIEQA
+424 DKFRDQILDQIEKSD
-438 NFIPSWGKTRLY
+438 FIPSWGKTRLY

-484 PETIDH
+484 PETINHVAD
-490 IAKIFE
+490 IFE

-501 AWYTHTAKELLPEGF
+501 AWYTHTAEELLPEGF
-516 TSEHSPNGEFT
+516 TSEHSPNGKFT
-527 KEKDILDVWFDSGS
+527 KETDILDVWFDSGS
-541 SWSGVMEKRDGLHY
+541 SWSGVMEKRDGLHF

-578 VAVTGKAPY
+578 VAVTGQAPY
-587 KEVLSQG
+587 KQVLSQG

-635 TSDVAVSMGIL
+635 TSDVAVSYDIL
-646 QQSAESYR
+646 NQAAESYR

-677 AYADLRSVDQY
+677 AYEDLRSVDQY
-688 MEVKLNDLVKDCL
+688 MEVKLNDLVKECL
-701 AAYDKFDFTTV
+701 AAYDKFDFNTV
-712 FKKVFNFVSNDLSAF
+712 YKKVFNFISNDLSAF

-735 LYIDGENSH
+735 LYIEAEDSH
-744 DRRSMQTVIYDAAVK
+744 VRRSMQTVIYDAAVK
-759 LAKILT
+759 IAKILT

-777 FLKEPEDYVQ
+777 FLKEEEDYIQ
-787 LANMPEVEEYA
+787 LANMPEVENFA
-798 NHDDLLE
+798 NRDELLE
-805 NWGKFMKLRD
+805 NWAKFMRLRD

-820 LEDARNKKLIGKS
+820 LEDARNSKLIGKS
-833 FEATVTIYPDKETK
+833 FEAALTIYPDKETQ
-847 AMLQDLDADFR
+847 AVLDELDADFR
-858 QILIVSKLT
+858 EILIVSKLT
-867 IADGEAPDNA
+867 ISSEDAPANA
-877 KQLNNASV
+877 EKFANASV
-885 VVEHAEGEVCPR
+885 VVEHAEGDVCPR

-914 CGRCAKIVEADYPE
+914 CGRCAKIVEDNYPE
-928 AVQEGFEN
+928 AVQEGLED

>member
-1 MRIKD
+1 
-6 TLNLGKTKFKMR
+6 
-18 GNLPVREAE
+18 
-27 WQKEWEDNKLYEQ
+27 
-40 RLKLNEGKPRFDLHD
+40 
-55 GPPFANGN
+55 
-63 IHMGHALNKI
+63 MGHALNKI

-103 QQLAKQGV
+103 QQLAKKGV

-131 QVQKQMADFKRLGV
+131 QIQKQMTDFKRLGV
-145 MADWDNPY
+145 MADWDHPY

-179 GLKPVYW
+179 GKKPVYW

-195 EAEVEYHDIKS
+195 EAEVEYKDVEANSIF
-206 PRIYVAFPIKD
+206 VAFPVTD
-217 GKGILDSDVSLVIW
+217 GKGIIDPKDTYFVIW
-231 TTTPWTIPSNVG
+231 TTTPWTIPANEA
-243 ITVNPRFDYS
+243 ICVNPKFDYS
-253 LVEVDGKKYV
+253 VVQVGDKRYV
-263 IGSDRLPAIA
+263 VASGLLDKVAEEIGWDN
-273 EDLGWKD
+273 
-280 YKVLK
+280 YKVV
-285 QLKGTDFDGMTY
+285 QTVKGADMEY
-297 KHPLYLYGKTGVG
+297 MKAKHPIYDKES
-310 QYGLVMN
+310 LVIEGFH
-317 DTYVTD
+317 VTL
-323 DDGTGLVHNAT
+323 DDGTGLVHTAP
-334 GFGEDDYRV
+334 GFGEDDFNV
-343 GQKYGIP
+343 GQKYNLPI
-350 VFSPMDAQG
+350 FSPVDAHG
-359 RFTKDIPDPD
+359 CYTDEVPELK
-369 LVGMFY
+369 GMFY
-375 DDANKVVADKLKKA
+375 QDVDKLMIQKLKDA
-389 GALLKLSFFTHSYP
+389 GALLKLKVFTHSYP

-409 KPVVFRATTQWFASI
+409 KPVIFRATTQWFASI
-424 SKFRDQILDQIEQA
+424 SPFRDQILDQIDKAE
-438 NFIPSWGKTRLY
+438 FIPSWGKTRLY

-484 PETIDH
+484 PETIEH

-501 AWYTHTAKELLPEGF
+501 AWYTHTAKELLPDGF

-541 SWSGVMEKRDGLHY
+541 SWSGVMEKRDGLHF

-615 DVIKK
+615 DVIKR

-646 QQSAESYR
+646 QQSAEGYR

-677 AYADLRSVDQY
+677 SYDDLRSVDQY

-712 FKKVFNFVSNDLSAF
+712 FKKVFNFISNDLSAF

-735 LYIDGENSH
+735 LYIEDQDSH
-744 DRRSMQTVIYDAAVK
+744 ARRSMQTVIYDAAVK
-759 LAKILT
+759 LDKILT

-787 LANMPEVEEYA
+787 LANMPKVEGYA
-798 NHDDLLE
+798 NHDELLE
-805 NWGKFMKLRD
+805 NWGKFMNLRN

-833 FEATVTIYPDKETK
+833 FEAAVTIYPDKETK
-847 AMLQDLDADFR
+847 AMLDDLDADFR

-867 IADGEAPDNA
+867 IADGEAPEDA
-877 KQLNNASV
+877 EKLNNASI

-902 TDIGV
+902 TDIGE
-907 DPKLPML
+907 DPKLPKL

-928 AVQEGFEN
+928 AVQEGLED

>member
-27 WQKEWEDNKLYEQ
+27 WEKEWEDNHLYEQ
-40 RLKLNEGKPRFDLHD
+40 RLKLNEGHPRFDLHD

-103 QQLAKQGV
+103 QQLAKKGI

-131 QVQKQMADFKRLGV
+131 QVQKQMTDFKRLGV

-153 ITLQHDFEA
+153 ITLQHEFEG

-179 GLKPVYW
+179 GKKPVYW

-195 EAEVEYHDIKS
+195 EAEVEYKDVEANSIF
-206 PRIYVAFPIKD
+206 VAFPVVD
-217 GKGILDSDVSLVIW
+217 GKGIIDPKDTYFVIW
-231 TTTPWTIPSNVG
+231 TTTPWTIPANEA
-243 ITVNPRFDYS
+243 ICVNPKFDYS
-253 LVEVDGKKYV
+253 VVQVGDKKYV
-263 IGSDRLPAIA
+263 VATGLLDKVAEEIGWD
-273 EDLGWKD
+273 D
-280 YKVLK
+280 YKVV
-285 QLKGTDFDGMTY
+285 QTVKGADMEY
-297 KHPLYLYGKTGVG
+297 MKAKHPLYDKES
-310 QYGLVMN
+310 LV
-317 DTYVTD
+317 TEGFHVTL
-323 DDGTGLVHNAT
+323 DDGTGLVHTAP
-334 GFGEDDYRV
+334 GFGADDFNV
-343 GQKYGIP
+343 GQKYDLP
-350 VFSPMDAQG
+350 VFSPVDAHG
-359 RFTKDIPDPD
+359 RYTDEVPE
-369 LVGMFY
+369 LEGMFY
-375 DDANKVVADKLKKA
+375 QDVDKLMVEKLKDA
-389 GALLKLSFFTHSYP
+389 GALLKLKVFTHSYP

-409 KPVVFRATTQWFASI
+409 KPVIFRATTQWFASI
-424 SKFRDQILDQIEQA
+424 APFRDQILEQIDNA
-438 NFIPSWGKTRLY
+438 KFIPSWGKTRLY

-484 PETIDH
+484 PETIEH
-490 IAKIFE
+490 IAEIFD

-615 DVIKK
+615 DVIKR

-664 ANTSDFDPKENRV
+664 ANTSDFDPKENGV
-677 AYADLRSVDQY
+677 AYDDLRSVDQY
-688 MEVKLNDLVKDCL
+688 MEIKLNDLVAECL

-712 FKKVFNFVSNDLSAF
+712 FKKIFNFISNDLSAF

-735 LYIDGENSH
+735 LYIEGKKTVLNVALCKLLFT
-744 DRRSMQTVIYDAAVK
+744 MQ
-759 LAKILT
+759 
-765 PILPHT
+765 
-771 MEEIWG
+771 
-777 FLKEPEDYVQ
+777 
-787 LANMPEVEEYA
+787 
-798 NHDDLLE
+798 
-805 NWGKFMKLRD
+805 
-815 DVLKA
+815 
-820 LEDARNKKLIGKS
+820 
-833 FEATVTIYPDKETK
+833 
-847 AMLQDLDADFR
+847 
-858 QILIVSKLT
+858 
-867 IADGEAPDNA
+867 
-877 KQLNNASV
+877 QLN
-885 VVEHAEGEVCPR
+885 
-897 CRMIR
+897 
-902 TDIGV
+902 
-907 DPKLPML
+907 
-914 CGRCAKIVEADYPE
+914 
-928 AVQEGFEN
+928 

>member
-103 QQLAKQGV
+103 QQLAKKGI

-124 CRQYAEE
+124 CRQFAQE
-131 QVQKQMADFKRLGV
+131 QVEKQMTDFKRLGV
-145 MADWDNPY
+145 MADWDHPY
-153 ITLQHDFEA
+153 ITLQPEFEA
-162 QEIRV
+162 AEIRV
-167 FGEMYKKGYIYK
+167 FGEMFKKGYIYK
-179 GLKPVYW
+179 GKKPVYW

-206 PRIYVAFPIKD
+206 PRIYVAFPILD
-217 GKGILDSDVSLVIW
+217 GKGILDSDTSLVIW

-243 ITVNPRFDYS
+243 ITVNPKFDYDV
-253 LVEVDGKKYV
+253 VEVNDKKYV
-263 IGSDRLPAIA
+263 IGSDRLPAVA

-285 QLKGTDFDGMTY
+285 TLKGTDFDRMTY
-297 KHPLYLYGKTGVG
+297 KHPLYDVT
-310 QYGLVMN
+310 GLVMN

-334 GFGEDDYRV
+334 GFGEDDYNV
-343 GQKYGIP
+343 GRRYGLP

-359 RFTKDIPDPD
+359 RFTDEVPDPD

-389 GALLKLSFFTHSYP
+389 GALLKLDFFTHSYP

-409 KPVVFRATTQWFASI
+409 KPVIYRATTQWFASI
-424 SKFRDQILDQIEQA
+424 DKFRDQILDQIKKA
-438 NFIPSWGKTRLY
+438 SFIPEWGKTRLY

-470 LPIFYAEDGTPIVT
+470 LPIFYAEDDTPIVT
-484 PETIDH
+484 PETIEH

-516 TSEHSPNGEFT
+516 TSEHSPHGEFR
-527 KEKDILDVWFDSGS
+527 KETDILDVWFDSGT
-541 SWSGVMEKRDGLHY
+541 SWSGVMSKREGLHF
-555 PADLY
+555 PANLY

-578 VAVTGKAPY
+578 VAVTGQAPY
-587 KEVLSQG
+587 KQVLSQG

-664 ANTSDFDPKENRV
+664 ANTSDFDPKESRV
-677 AYADLRSVDQY
+677 AYDDLRSVDQY
-688 MEVKLNDLVKDCL
+688 MEVKLNDLIKDCI
-701 AAYDKFDFTTV
+701 AAYDKFDFTDV
-712 FKKVFNFVSNDLSAF
+712 FKKVFKFISNDLSAF

-735 LYIDGENSH
+735 LYIDGQDSH
-744 DRRSMQTVIYDAAVK
+744 ARRSMQTVIYDAAVK

-787 LANMPEVEEYA
+787 LANMPKVEEFA
-798 NHDDLLE
+798 NHDELLE
-805 NWGKFMKLRD
+805 NWGKFMKLRN

-833 FEATVTIYPDKETK
+833 FEAAVTIYPDKETK
-847 AMLQDLDADFR
+847 TMLDDLGADFR

-867 IADGEAPDNA
+867 IADGEAPA
-877 KQLNNASV
+877 EAEKLNNASI
-885 VVEHAEGEVCPR
+885 VVERADGEVCPR

>member
-27 WQKEWEDNKLYEQ
+27 WEKEWEDNHLYEQ
-40 RLKLNEGKPRFDLHD
+40 RLKLNEGHPRFDLHD

-103 QQLAKQGV
+103 QQLAKKGI

-131 QVQKQMADFKRLGV
+131 QVQKQMTDFKRLGV

-153 ITLQHDFEA
+153 ITLQHEFEG

-179 GLKPVYW
+179 GKKPVYW

-195 EAEVEYHDIKS
+195 EAEVEYKDVEANSIF
-206 PRIYVAFPIKD
+206 VAFPVVD
-217 GKGILDSDVSLVIW
+217 GKGIIDPKDTYFVIW
-231 TTTPWTIPSNVG
+231 TTTPWTIPANEA
-243 ITVNPRFDYS
+243 ICVNPKFDYS
-253 LVEVDGKKYV
+253 VVQVGDKKYV
-263 IGSDRLPAIA
+263 VATGLLDKVAEEIGWD
-273 EDLGWKD
+273 D
-280 YKVLK
+280 YKVV
-285 QLKGTDFDGMTY
+285 QTVKGADMEY
-297 KHPLYLYGKTGVG
+297 MKAKHPLYDKES
-310 QYGLVMN
+310 LV
-317 DTYVTD
+317 TEGFHVTL
-323 DDGTGLVHNAT
+323 DDGTGLVHTAP
-334 GFGEDDYRV
+334 GFGADDFNV
-343 GQKYGIP
+343 GQKYDLP
-350 VFSPMDAQG
+350 VFSPVDAHG
-359 RFTKDIPDPD
+359 RYTDEVPE
-369 LVGMFY
+369 LEGMFY
-375 DDANKVVADKLKKA
+375 QDVDKLMVEKLKDA
-389 GALLKLSFFTHSYP
+389 GALLKLKVFTHSYP

-409 KPVVFRATTQWFASI
+409 KPVIFRATTQWFASI
-424 SKFRDQILDQIEQA
+424 APFRDQILEQIDNA
-438 NFIPSWGKTRLY
+438 KFIPSWGKTRLY
-450 NMIKDRG
+450 NIIKDRG

-484 PETIDH
+484 PETIEH
-490 IAKIFE
+490 IAEIFD

-615 DVIKK
+615 DVIKR

-664 ANTSDFDPKENRV
+664 ANTSDFDPKENGV
-677 AYADLRSVDQY
+677 AYDDLRSVDQY
-688 MEVKLNDLVKDCL
+688 MEIKLNDLVAECL

-712 FKKVFNFVSNDLSAF
+712 FKKIFNFISNDLSAF

-735 LYIDGENSH
+735 LYIEGKNSLE
-744 DRRSMQTVIYDAAVK
+744 RRSMQTVIYDAAVK
-759 LAKILT
+759 LTKILT

-787 LANMPEVEEYA
+787 LANMPKVENYT
-798 NHDDLLE
+798 NHDELLE
-805 NWGKFMKLRD
+805 NWGKFMNLRD

-833 FEATVTIYPDKETK
+833 FEAAVTIYPDKETK
-847 AMLQDLDADFR
+847 AMLDDLDADFR

-867 IADGEAPDNA
+867 IVDGEAPENA
-877 KQLNNASV
+877 EKLNNASI

-902 TDIGV
+902 TDIGE
-907 DPKLPML
+907 DPKLPEL
-914 CGRCAKIVEADYPE
+914 CERCAKIVEEDFPE
-928 AVQEGFEN
+928 AAQEGLEE